1 MKKRLIGA
9 LLLGALMVSSS
20 SVFTSCKDYDD
31 DINNVSSRVTVLEQ
45 AKVDL
50 EKKIADL
57 RADLQNNYATKAA
70 LAAAEKTA
78 ADATAAEKARA
89 EEAEKTEFNRA
100 TAAEKALETRIKTA
114 EDAITALDQLI
125 GGKLD
130 GEFEGMTYKQ
140 ALAHTWAKMESVEK
154 NLGDRLTKLEKDLNL
169 EDPESALRVYLKN
182 LEDQLATLNAFK
194 KALDEDGGAASKNYV
209 DAQDAK
215 TLADAK
221 ADAKAKADAALKA
234 AKEYSDSN
242 LELAKADATAK
253 ADAALKAAKEYSD
266 SNLELAKADATAKA
280 NAAETNAKKAAAE
293 YTDKAIAALRA
304 ELNAEILKT
313 KEALQKELDDSI
325 ADVRKDMKV
334 IEDDLNKL
342 SDRIDG
348 MQSQLNV
355 LTVTVRQLKGLVFK
369 PEGYIDGVEA
379 LEVFSMQYSRYN
391 NFDGANWIANVNWNK
406 MEKSAAIDAYNE
418 VYFDNSETDKDRNE
432 DHVRY
437 AKQDGL
443 YRVLDFTAQ
452 YHLNPSSANLAP
464 ITKADVTPIVDNKWF
479 DVTRANEVG
488 MYVDGI
494 IKPTDEGG
502 IPGLFQVKYKMSNPN
517 KAKTDDQIT
526 VFATQVKYH
535 NGDADT
541 TITSDYATFRVKY
554 IDGLALAHAPKEIA
568 PSFRDVRNT
577 HCGQNQVTDDDGFD
591 RSNLLLFATIT
602 EAAGKGADVKDVSTG
617 FDAQDSVEYT
627 SAGLELEKLV
637 ETYYRDVNA
646 DEHLVM
652 KDINKY
658 GLHYN
663 FELTY
668 LRYGGNQTSE
678 SAHAVIDVKDGKHYL
693 IPWLPTNE
701 GRTGVQSPYSS
712 EKYDTDKAKYQTKQL
727 IGRTPLVRVSLV
739 DGDGNVLDYG
749 YIRIKI
755 TDTVAPAPGTD
766 RRFVEYNAGGYSYN
780 IPWTVQNG
788 CGEYDNPNFEFTN
801 TWIETELDIYALA
814 GVSHDEFMA
823 GWEPEYAVG
832 TSGALKQ
839 YGVKSRNA
847 EAKTAQFYALPAT
860 GENILGTVSELPNAL
875 SPETNVLRWMV
886 TADEM
891 EAEFMTAFVASPAT
905 EKTYNRSIAVRYKS
919 KDGNE
924 AKDIYVVFNS
934 GNVKI
939 TKAPAV
945 TATLDWTGRK
955 NPNYWYATDSHVE
968 RSGLAEVHAN
978 VYGVEDEKESQTS
991 ELQQTI
997 VAAFMGN
1004 KIVDLGDVN
1013 DVKKF
1018 VKLANAGASDYESLE
1033 LGLEFVLGAQK
1044 VAKGIDENGK
1054 EWNFVQK
1061 ISDDGMTLL
1070 VFQDKN
1076 KNNRQED
1083 GEEEQ
1088 KVAKLSYT
1096 DAANQ
1101 DINHMRVDYLNT
1113 PDNKFAKAILNYRAH
1128 NALNNDV
1135 LTAYVGVKAKIGT
1148 CDVPVAGDPINIR
1161 FLRPINVSSKSSKVD
1176 DASVNGKQVIFLRD
1190 IIALS
1195 DWRDQAFKPNYWFYY
1210 GVTDI
1215 QIPGVGEG
1223 QNLATNSD
1231 VKTNMSLAPD
1241 AEPTKPL
1248 SEVSSLVELTYD
1260 PTSWTPDVAGPAED
1274 AFGTL
1279 TYMNLG
1285 STVQDFTLRLPVKVI
1300 YIWGEVFTTVD
1311 VKVHHTAGNARK

>member
-253 ADAALKAAKEYSD
+253 A
-266 SNLELAKADATAKA
+266 

-342 SDRIDG
+342 SDLIDG

-355 LTVTVRQLKGLVFK
+355 LTFTVRQLKGLVFK

-418 VYFDNSETDKDRNE
+418 VNFVNSETDKDRNE

-479 DVTRANEVG
+479 EFTRANEVG

-517 KAKTDDQIT
+517 KAKTGGQIT

-554 IDGLALAHAPKEIA
+554 IDGLVLAHAPKEIA

-577 HCGQNQVTDDDGFD
+577 HCGQNQVTDADGFD

-637 ETYYRDVNA
+637 
-646 DEHLVM
+646 
-652 KDINKY
+652 
-658 GLHYN
+658 
-663 FELTY
+663 
-668 LRYGGNQTSE
+668 
-678 SAHAVIDVKDGKHYL
+678 
-693 IPWLPTNE
+693 
-701 GRTGVQSPYSS
+701 
-712 EKYDTDKAKYQTKQL
+712 
-727 IGRTPLVRVSLV
+727 
-739 DGDGNVLDYG
+739 
-749 YIRIKI
+749 
-755 TDTVAPAPGTD
+755 
-766 RRFVEYNAGGYSYN
+766 
-780 IPWTVQNG
+780 
-788 CGEYDNPNFEFTN
+788 
-801 TWIETELDIYALA
+801 
-814 GVSHDEFMA
+814 
-823 GWEPEYAVG
+823 
-832 TSGALKQ
+832 
-839 YGVKSRNA
+839 
-847 EAKTAQFYALPAT
+847 
-860 GENILGTVSELPNAL
+860 
-875 SPETNVLRWMV
+875 
-886 TADEM
+886 
-891 EAEFMTAFVASPAT
+891 
-905 EKTYNRSIAVRYKS
+905 
-919 KDGNE
+919 
-924 AKDIYVVFNS
+924 
-934 GNVKI
+934 
-939 TKAPAV
+939 
-945 TATLDWTGRK
+945 
-955 NPNYWYATDSHVE
+955 
-968 RSGLAEVHAN
+968 
-978 VYGVEDEKESQTS
+978 
-991 ELQQTI
+991 
-997 VAAFMGN
+997 
-1004 KIVDLGDVN
+1004 
-1013 DVKKF
+1013 
-1018 VKLANAGASDYESLE
+1018 
-1033 LGLEFVLGAQK
+1033 
-1044 VAKGIDENGK
+1044 
-1054 EWNFVQK
+1054 
-1061 ISDDGMTLL
+1061 
-1070 VFQDKN
+1070 
-1076 KNNRQED
+1076 
-1083 GEEEQ
+1083 
-1088 KVAKLSYT
+1088 
-1096 DAANQ
+1096 
-1101 DINHMRVDYLNT
+1101 
-1113 PDNKFAKAILNYRAH
+1113 
-1128 NALNNDV
+1128 
-1135 LTAYVGVKAKIGT
+1135 
-1148 CDVPVAGDPINIR
+1148 
-1161 FLRPINVSSKSSKVD
+1161 
-1176 DASVNGKQVIFLRD
+1176 
-1190 IIALS
+1190 
-1195 DWRDQAFKPNYWFYY
+1195 
-1210 GVTDI
+1210 
-1215 QIPGVGEG
+1215 
-1223 QNLATNSD
+1223 
-1231 VKTNMSLAPD
+1231 
-1241 AEPTKPL
+1241 
-1248 SEVSSLVELTYD
+1248 
-1260 PTSWTPDVAGPAED
+1260 
-1274 AFGTL
+1274 
-1279 TYMNLG
+1279 
-1285 STVQDFTLRLPVKVI
+1285 
-1300 YIWGEVFTTVD
+1300 
-1311 VKVHHTAGNARK
+1311 